1 MPEYNRTPMSGR
13 PAGMSVSA
21 VEELISNIA
30 LNDLTNVD
38 TNEAKMGDGDVLMYN
53 SIENLWGS
61 GVIPVN
67 NKITA
72 EYVPGGDYIQ
82 LTDITGLGVTD
93 ALPSTSLNRLGT
105 VFAYSDPSPTTT
117 GTVKVYK
124 LVLKTWVQVGQ
135 TLIGNAIGSAFGSS
149 IQLNSDGDILVVGST
164 FDSNEGRVY
173 VYQLIGDSWTQ
184 IGGTVLGFEE
194 TGCAFG
200 SSVSINDVGNIIA
213 CGAKFALNGTDYT
226 GGVKLYL
233 LYSGIWTQIGSAL
246 LGENNLDE
254 YGAVALNAS
263 GTTIVVGS
271 PKNGTY
277 GSVTAYGWDGTNH
290 VQVGSKVLGSARLSS
305 TSGSGILFGSFVA
318 ISDNG
323 LIFLSHSSEKN
334 IIYEFTT
341 DWAIKGTQLG
351 TTFTAGV
358 SNAGLTGD
366 GQGIVVTAQSNT
378 PESTLIKGDYI
389 GDWTPSFVKEFH
401 GIGDG
406 IVRSLA
412 ISKDGNCFTAINS
425 GGNATLYT
433 FKRMISQAD
442 ITFYEPGG
450 LDILARIRAVQSTTN
465 PLASEVRIQVKNSS
479 GVLED
484 GLIILP
490 ST

>member
-1 MPEYNRTPMSGR
+1 MGLPYKNDNYTVPESPDT
-13 PAGMSVSA
+13 
-21 VEELISNIA
+21 E

-53 SIENLWGS
+53 AVGNFWES
-61 GVIPVN
+61 GVLPVN

-72 EYVPGGDYIQ
+72 EYVPGGDYIP
-82 LTDITGLGVTD
+82 LTDVTGLGVTD
-93 ALPSTSLNRLGT
+93 ALPSTSLNRVGT
-105 VFAYSDPSPTTT
+105 VFAYSDPSPSTT

-135 TLIGNAIGSAFGSS
+135 TLVGNAVGSAFGSS
-149 IQLNSDGDILVVGST
+149 IQLNSNGDILIVGST

-194 TGCAFG
+194 TNCNFG
-200 SSVSINDVGNIIA
+200 SSVSINDTGNIIA
-213 CGAKFALNGTDYT
+213 CGAKFALNGADYT

-233 LYSGIWTQIGSAL
+233 LYSGIWTQIGPAL

-263 GTTIVVGS
+263 GTTLVVGA

-277 GSVTAYGWDGTNH
+277 GSVTAYGWNGTSH
-290 VQVGSKVLGSARLSS
+290 IQVGSKVLGSARIDSNN
-305 TSGSGILFGSFVA
+305 GSGELFGSRVA
-318 ISDNG
+318 LSDNG

-334 IIYEFTT
+334 IMYEYTT
-341 DWAIKGTQLG
+341 DWAIKGSQLG

-358 SNAGLTGD
+358 SNAGLSGD
-366 GQGIVVTAQSNT
+366 GQQILVLGSSSS
-378 PESTLIKGDYI
+378 PESTLILGDYI
-389 GDWTPSFVKEFH
+389 VDWTPTFVKDFD

-406 IVRSLA
+406 IVKSLA

-433 FKRMISQAD
+433 FKRIISQAD
-442 ITFYEPGG
+442 ITFYEPDG
-450 LDILARIRAVQSTTN
+450 LDILARIRAVQSTNN
-465 PLASEVRIQVKNSS
+465 PLASEVRIQVKNAS
-479 GVLED
+479 GVLTD
-484 GLIILP
+484 GLIILT
-490 ST
+490 SF